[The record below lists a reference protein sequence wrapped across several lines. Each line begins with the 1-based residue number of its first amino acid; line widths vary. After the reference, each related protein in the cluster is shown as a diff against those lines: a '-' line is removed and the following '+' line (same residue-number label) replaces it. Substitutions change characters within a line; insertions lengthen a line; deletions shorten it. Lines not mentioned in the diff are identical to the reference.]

1 MIVHIP
7 FVCMPSFQ
15 YECALLNTSGL
26 GDLVIG
32 EVIVDVSAKL
42 RFLLEVS
49 ASPQIESDMV

>member
-1 MIVHIP
+1 
-7 FVCMPSFQ
+7 MPSFQ

-26 GDLVIG
+26 GDLVID

-49 ASPQIESDMV
+49 ASPRIESDMV